1 MAGDGAAVGAPA
13 CVAGGAEVSQ
23 ATTGTEEACPH
34 AILQDAVVEEV
45 EGQQHCAAERIAARP
60 GSAHEAVACT
70 LVPMRISPS
79 AIRRLARGRLIY
91 FTNRLMVCMSSVIF
105 CSPSRRRMESLTQV
119 LMCPFIIL
127 SET

>member
-23 ATTGTEEACPH
+23 ATTGTEETCPH
-34 AILQDAVVEEV
+34 AILQDTVEAA
-45 EGQQHCAAERIAARP
+45 EGQQHWAVERIAARP
-60 GSAHEAVACT
+60 GSAHEAVPGGLT
-70 LVPMRISPS
+70 PMRISPS

-105 CSPSRRRMESLTQV
+105 CSPSRRRMDSLTQV
-119 LMCPFIIL
+119 LMCPFMIF